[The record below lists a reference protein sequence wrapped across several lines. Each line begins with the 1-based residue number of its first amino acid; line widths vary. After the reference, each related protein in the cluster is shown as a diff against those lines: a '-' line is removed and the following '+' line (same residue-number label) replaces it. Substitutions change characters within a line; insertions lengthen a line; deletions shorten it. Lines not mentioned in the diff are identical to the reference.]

1 MIAPSSSV
9 DAHSRAL
16 VLGGG
21 GSTGNAWLL
30 GVVAGLCEAGVD
42 VTAADLLIGTS
53 AGATTAVQIATSPP
67 AALLDAVL
75 APPPPP
81 RGGRPAGARPAP
93 ASPHDGRQ
101 TGSRPSGAPAP
112 RQGVAGVRSAA
123 DNMARTAGIIAGS
136 SDAAD
141 MRRRMG
147 AEAFD
152 MDADGSQAGRWRTTV
167 AARLPVGEWPE
178 RRLLVPAVDAATG
191 EPVVF
196 DRASGVA
203 LADAVAASCSSG
215 FAYRIGERRFIDGGY
230 RRNENADLAAGC
242 GRVLVLS
249 PFGGR
254 TRHPLEWRMQL
265 AAQVDDLRAWGSI
278 VETVLPGE
286 EFDRMIGPR
295 AMDPSLRP
303 HAARIG
309 RAQGIALAPHLAAFW
324 G

>member
-1 MIAPSSSV
+1 MIASASSSV

-53 AGATTAVQIATSPP
+53 AGATTAVQIAASSP

-75 APPPPP
+75 APPPP
-81 RGGRPAGARPAP
+81 R
-93 ASPHDGRQ
+93 DGRL
-101 TGSRPSGAPAP
+101 TGAPPAAAPAP
-112 RQGVAGVRSAA
+112 RRGAAGVRSAA

-136 SDAAD
+136 SNAAD

-152 MDADGSQAGRWRTTV
+152 MDADGTQAERWRATV

-265 AAQVDDLRAWGSI
+265 AAQAEDLRAGGSI

-303 HAARIG
+303 DAARIG
-309 RAQGIALAPHLAAFW
+309 RAQAHALAERLADVWA
-324 G
+324 

>member
-1 MIAPSSSV
+1 MNDSSFSSPSSGG
-9 DAHSRAL
+9 RAL

-30 GVVAGLCEAGVD
+30 GVVGGLAEAGLD
-42 VTAADLLIGTS
+42 VAAADLLIGTS
-53 AGATTAVQIATSPP
+53 AGATTAVQLAASSP

-75 APPPPP
+75 APMPP
-81 RGGRPAGARPAP
+81 RARPDAGAP
-93 ASPHDGRQ
+93 ASD
-101 TGSRPSGAPAP
+101 SRTADP
-112 RQGVAGVRSAA
+112 RAGAGVRSVA
-123 DNMARTAGIIAGS
+123 DNMARTAGIIAAS

-152 MDADGSQAGRWRTTV
+152 LDADGSQAARWRATV
-167 AARLPVGEWPE
+167 ASRLPTLDWPE
-178 RRLLVPAVDAATG
+178 RRMLIPAVDAATG
-191 EPVVF
+191 EAVVF
-196 DRASGVA
+196 DRDSGVD

-215 FAYRIGERRFIDGGY
+215 FAYRIGDRRFIDGGY
-230 RRNENADLAAGC
+230 RRNENADLASGY

-254 TRHPLEWRMQL
+254 TRHPLAWRMQL
-265 AAQVDDLRAWGSI
+265 DAQVEDLRAAGSA
-278 VETVLPGE
+278 VETVRPGE

-303 HAARIG
+303 DAARIG
-309 RAQGIALAPHLAAFW
+309 RAQGLALAPHLAAFW
-324 G
+324 A